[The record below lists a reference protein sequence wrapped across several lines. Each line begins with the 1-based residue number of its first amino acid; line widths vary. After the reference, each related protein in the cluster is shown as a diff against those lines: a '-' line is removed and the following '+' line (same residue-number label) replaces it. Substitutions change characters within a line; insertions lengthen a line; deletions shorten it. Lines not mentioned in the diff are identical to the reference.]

1 LKTILKS
8 EILDVNQKE
17 ELNKLISEIKNK
29 NIKDI
34 VKKDK
39 LDIVFDLDNTCI
51 FGFMAK
57 PETIKDLKE
66 KFPQK
71 DLKSFSF
78 SFQNK
83 ILISGLIIRKGLP
96 EFLEYSKSFCNFYI
110 RILGVDS

>member
-1 LKTILKS
+1 MFIKGSYISESKYHIKNELLKNIMKS

-51 FGFMAK
+51 F
-57 PETIKDLKE
+57 
-66 KFPQK
+66 
-71 DLKSFSF
+71 
-78 SFQNK
+78 
-83 ILISGLIIRKGLP
+83 
-96 EFLEYSKSFCNFYI
+96 
-110 RILGVDS
+110 